1 MLKDR
6 QVQKIREFAK
16 KKPIEVV
23 YLFGS
28 QTGDSA
34 RLDSDYDFG
43 VLYKGNLSGSERFNV
58 SLELTGFLGEVL
70 GQEKIDVVDLERAFP
85 RFRFE
90 AIKFRR
96 EIYVRSEQVRDD
108 FEYGVLRDYLDEMH
122 FMKQTTQDY
131 LKVFAGA

>member
-1 MLKDR
+1 MLNDI

-34 RLDSDYDFG
+34 RPDSDYDFG
-43 VLYKGNLSGSERFNV
+43 VLYKGSLSSPKRFNLN
-58 SLELTGFLGEVL
+58 LELTGFLGEVL

-90 AIKFRR
+90 AIKPRG
-96 EIYVRSEQVRDD
+96 EVYVRNKQIRDD
-108 FEYGVLRDYLDEMH
+108 FEHEVLESYLDEMY
-122 FMKQTTQDY
+122 FMKQATSDY
-131 LKVFAGA
+131 LRFFATT